1 MARWTAEKKKRA
13 AVHPFAAVNALM
25 PMLSMMIGVAIILRI
40 VDIRS
45 RL

>member
-13 AVHPFAAVNALM
+13 AVHSAAVNALM
-25 PMLSMMIGVAIILRI
+25 LMLAMMIGVVIILRI

-45 RL
+45 QL